1 MQSYQHVESLQSALP
16 MNDAFMYVCNMIL
29 LQIIAL
35 AVFVV
40 GNYASAQTASDRMD
54 DVRPVPFMFSGDRKV
69 LFSLPYQCF
78 VIDVPRHDFPPVSN
92 IMWDISRNSACI
104 QSEISELSRRSVDY
118 SSPVRL
124 PLSSISV
131 FNASE
136 ESTLKQLSAAFLH
149 QLLGFGYQYAR
160 EWSRK
165 PSLTEFDYLE
175 LPQGTGVLR
184 SFREVETE
192 ALRRSEIQ
200 SIRIHDNLREEQKT
214 GQVE

>member
-1 MQSYQHVESLQSALP
+1 VQSYQHAESLQNALP
-16 MNDAFMYVCNMIL
+16 MNYAFMCVRNMIL

-35 AVFVV
+35 AVLDV
-40 GNYASAQTASDRMD
+40 GNYASAQTVSDRMD
-54 DVRPVPFMFSGDRKV
+54 GVRRVPFMFSGDRKV

-78 VIDVPRHDFPPVSN
+78 VIDVPRSDFPPVSN
-92 IMWDISRNSACI
+92 IMWDISLNSASI
-104 QSEISELSRRSVDY
+104 HSGISELSRRSLDY
-118 SSPVRL
+118 SPPLRL
-124 PLSSISV
+124 PLSSTSV
-131 FNASE
+131 FNTSE

-200 SIRIHDNLREEQKT
+200 SIKIHDNLREEQKT
-214 GQVE
+214 GQLE